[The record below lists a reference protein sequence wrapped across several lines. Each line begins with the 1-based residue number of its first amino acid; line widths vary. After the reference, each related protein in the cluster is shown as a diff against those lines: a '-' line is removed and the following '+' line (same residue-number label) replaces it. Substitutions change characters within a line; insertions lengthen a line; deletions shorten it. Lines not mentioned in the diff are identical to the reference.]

1 MPLFTEIKNLQDIPT
16 FSVKKEEV
24 FDSHGKRIEKLF
36 SLMREDT
43 RDHIG
48 VCRSSYRPIQMDE
61 MLDIVDNATARVG
74 GIDHIGYTLAGNG
87 KRVVIQSKLIDK
99 FDINGDL
106 IDGIFYTI
114 LDNSGMSSNKIIPST
129 RRIACDNQLHIIKR
143 EAGRGNYK
151 GVRHSFNFDD
161 SVKDIINKFETNI
174 NIVKS
179 FNNVVEKLQNQS
191 FTEDQMRQLIEKI
204 LPAKNKSHVTDR
216 LIAKREDIFNR
227 FSRGIETNGSTRW
240 DALNAV
246 TEFES
251 SKKFTPE
258 KLVRS
263 LTISTLSNNALD
275 ILVN

>member
-1 MPLFTEIKNLQDIPT
+1 MPLFTEINSLQDIPT

-24 FDSHGKRIEKLF
+24 FDSRGTRIEKLF

-61 MLDIVDNATARVG
+61 MLDIVDNATSRVG
-74 GIDHIGYTLAGNG
+74 GINHIGYTIAGNG
-87 KRVVIQSKLIDK
+87 KRVVIQSKLNDQ
-99 FDINGDL
+99 FNINGDAV
-106 IDGIFYTI
+106 DGIFYTV
-114 LDNSGMSSNKIIPST
+114 LDNSGMNSNKIIPST
-129 RRIACDNQLHIIKR
+129 RRVVCDNQLHIIKR
-143 EAGRGNYK
+143 EAGRGKYK

-161 SVKDIINKFETNI
+161 SVNDIVNKFESNI

-179 FNNVVEKLQNQS
+179 FNKVVEQLQNQPFS
-191 FTEDQMRQLIEKI
+191 EDQMRQLIEKI
-204 LPAKNKSHVTDR
+204 LPAKGQVTDR
-216 LIAKREDIFNR
+216 MIAKREDIFNR
-227 FSRGIETNGSTRW
+227 FNRGIDTNGSTRW

-258 KLVRS
+258 KLVRT
-263 LTISTLSNNALD
+263 LTIATLSNNALD